1 MSNIRINILFE
12 GNIASGKSSLLR
24 HIQSLYTNVHIRWE
38 PVDEWVNH
46 KGLNILNEYYA
57 NPKEKGFEFEL
68 QVLNSMARRA
78 KRSMPW
84 SLNYCFEERSIDS
97 AIQVFCPYMVES
109 NFLSHRQMELL
120 KETASNSL
128 TGSEKNSHPSYIVYC
143 RSNPAQCF
151 ERNKSREGSLHNKA
165 VPLEVF
171 EAVHRNYENWLRKNY
186 AIVQGKET
194 RVFILDTTLT
204 IQQTL
209 VELQRFLD
217 VIQRESG
224 ARLEKA
230 DEQTSGY
237 HVRGRADWDMSENDG
252 EDDDDDV

>member
-1 MSNIRINILFE
+1 MSNIRVNILFE

-24 HIQSLYTNVHIRWE
+24 HIQNLYTNVHIRWE

-46 KGLNILNEYYA
+46 NGHNILNEYYA

-68 QVLNSMARRA
+68 KVLNSMARRA

-84 SLNYCFEERSIDS
+84 SSNYCFEERSIDA
-97 AIQVFCPYMVES
+97 AIQVFCPYMLES
-109 NFLSHRQMELL
+109 NFLTPHQMELI
-120 KETASNSL
+120 KETASNCL

-143 RSNPAQCF
+143 RSNPSQCF
-151 ERNKSREGSLHNKA
+151 ERNKSREGSLHNKG

-186 AIVQGKET
+186 ATVQGRET

-209 VELQRFLD
+209 VELMRILEI
-217 VIQRESG
+217 IQRET
-224 ARLEKA
+224 AAKLEKG
-230 DEQTSGY
+230 DERTSGY
-237 HVRGRADWDMSENDG
+237 HVRGRAEWDMSEDS
-252 EDDDDDV
+252 DDDDK

>member
-24 HIQSLYTNVHIRWE
+24 HIQNLYTNVHIRWE
-38 PVDEWVNH
+38 PVDEWVNYDGH
-46 KGLNILNEYYA
+46 NILNEYYA
-57 NPKEKGFEFEL
+57 NPKDKGFEFEL

-97 AIQVFCPYMVES
+97 ALQVFCPYMLES
-109 NFLSHRQMELL
+109 KFLTLRQMELL
-120 KETASNSL
+120 KETASNCL
-128 TGSEKNSHPSYIVYC
+128 TGSEKNSRPSYIVYC

-151 ERNKSREGSLHNKA
+151 ERNKSREGSLHNKG

-186 AIVQGKET
+186 ATVQGKET

-204 IQQTL
+204 IQQTQA
-209 VELQRFLD
+209 ELLRILD

-224 ARLEKA
+224 AKLEKG
-230 DEQTSGY
+230 DERTSGY
-237 HVRGRADWDMSENDG
+237 HVRGRAEWDMSEES
-252 EDDDDDV
+252 EDDDK